1 MVDKEQLRE
10 ANRKATARYRIR
22 HRERHLKNKRK
33 NQRQYTLRTKFGISL
48 EEYTKILAQQ
58 NGCCAICHKAP
69 IGDDRYREGK
79 NLAVDHD
86 HITNKVRGLL
96 CDLCN
101 RALGQFQDSPEFLR
115 RAADYVENPTV
126 SQL

>member
-1 MVDKEQLRE
+1 MVTKEHIRE
-10 ANRKATARYRIR
+10 LNRKATAKYRVR
-22 HRERHLKNKRK
+22 HRDRHLTNKRK
-33 NQRQYTLRTKFGISL
+33 NQRQYTLRTKFGLSID
-48 EEYTKILAQQ
+48 EYNKILAQQ
-58 NGCCAICHKAP
+58 NSKCAICHKEP
-69 IGDDRYREGK
+69 FGDDRYRAGK

-86 HITNKVRGLL
+86 HVTGKVRGLL

-115 RAADYVENPTV
+115 RAAQYVEHPTI